1 MKATG
6 RVSFGGVAIANGVG
20 ADITLADGTKWQF
33 VGAAFGFQFG
43 AGAGSFTAE
52 GDLNRDTLPG
62 MCFFTLIG
70 AAVGAGEFRVTWSN
84 VGQLQGNGLGA
95 GIPGIAGFG
104 HWGQV

>member
-1 MKATG
+1 MPT
-6 RVSFGGVAIANGVG
+6 VSER
-20 ADITLADGTKWQF
+20 TLRLQIKWQF

-84 VGQLQGNGLGA
+84 VGQLQGNGFGA